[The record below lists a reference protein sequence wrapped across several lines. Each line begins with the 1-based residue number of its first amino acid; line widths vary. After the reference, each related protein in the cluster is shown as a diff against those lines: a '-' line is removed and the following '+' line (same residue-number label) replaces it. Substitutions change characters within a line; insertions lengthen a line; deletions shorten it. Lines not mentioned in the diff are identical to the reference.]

1 LAARPDNHL
10 PKPAGTC
17 QNAAR
22 PKPLEELSMHSRLH
36 EDIADRLVCSATDST
51 SGEQTFFVLKQ
62 WGGLIDPILPTLIA
76 LQTVPGDSE
85 YYIALS
91 TSPDNHHATA
101 STVVLG
107 FQVFDQNTYVFDTDA
122 CVPVGFANEQS
133 FTILNK
139 GNTVSPAFNAA
150 QEAAY
155 DQAVAQ
161 NAPPSVLQSILN
173 ADFTVSGDQ
182 EGQFQQTGYPAWTS
196 ETAFLLSFVCPIQ
209 SEVLNWAGSDAFTME
224 FDVTGAIIATNAAM
238 IVAPPRAPDPVS
250 IIGGEVARS
259 GSIIYRRQLRGR
271 HGAPIPADRA
281 AGYAPFV

>member
-1 LAARPDNHL
+1 MP
-10 PKPAGTC
+10 
-17 QNAAR
+17 
-22 PKPLEELSMHSRLH
+22 SRLH
-36 EDIADRLVCSATDST
+36 EDIAGRLVCSATDTT

-62 WGGLIDPILPTLIA
+62 FGGLVDPILPSLIA
-76 LQTVPGDSE
+76 LQTVSGDGE
-85 YYIALS
+85 YYVALS

-107 FQVFDQNTYVFDTDA
+107 NQVFDQNTYVFDTDA
-122 CVPVGFANEQS
+122 CAPVGFANEQS

-150 QEAAY
+150 QQAAY
-155 DQAVAQ
+155 AQAIAE
-161 NAPPSVLQSILN
+161 NAPPSVLQSIQN
-173 ADFTVSGDQ
+173 ADFTVEGDQ
-182 EGQFQQTGYPAWTS
+182 EGQFKQTGYPAWTS

-209 SEVLNWAGSDAFTME
+209 SAALNWEGSDTFTME
-224 FDVTGAIIATNAAM
+224 FDVTGVVLSTNAAT

-250 IIGGEVARS
+250 IIGGDVARN